1 MNHEPAERCA
11 TVHARAALAAALL
24 LLGATTAVAQA
35 SDAKPSDAGAT
46 AVALPIAHAPGTT
59 AVAGAAKPTG
69 SQAQQQ
75 AASQPPEPMAEAA
88 DEPEEFDPPPLRMG
102 DATQGLLA
110 WQRSGEIASSA
121 PRPISGSVASRS
133 YDRYLKSF
141 EHPIPEQLGSTVT
154 KSGGGGGA
162 SSGSR

>member
-35 SDAKPSDAGAT
+35 GDAKPSDAGAT
-46 AVALPIAHAPGTT
+46 AVAMPIAPAPGTT
-59 AVAGAAKPTG
+59 AVAGAAKPAH
-69 SQAQQQ
+69 SQAQHQ

-88 DEPEEFDPPPLRMG
+88 DEPEEFDLPPLRVG

-141 EHPIPEQLGSTVT
+141 EFPIPERMTSSV
-154 KSGGGGGA
+154 KSSSERGGNSA
-162 SSGSR
+162 K